1 MKNFKLLVIL
11 TGFLSALFRF
21 GIFILLGI
29 ILVVIGNAARAQ
41 MCIAVGGAFIAFAF
55 LASVID
61 VIRMVHAMNT
71 SDHPALADI
80 RKAMESADSEAEMDK
95 LMGQYGDDPGLIEAR
110 SARFYLQELL
120 HEGCSFEDVIKAYES
135 LGRNE
140 ETPPL
145 EYSCITDEEGLML
158 FLTWSFDDRNGE
170 FFQLRTCLSYDKPSK
185 DITELKLLNDDK
197 EKFFEAVRSS
207 KGYEYSCENEG
218 RDLKIFVE
226 STG

>member
-120 HEGCSFEDVIKAYES
+120 HEG
-135 LGRNE
+135 
-140 ETPPL
+140 
-145 EYSCITDEEGLML
+145 
-158 FLTWSFDDRNGE
+158 
-170 FFQLRTCLSYDKPSK
+170 RTK
-185 DITELKLLNDDK
+185 
-197 EKFFEAVRSS
+197 
-207 KGYEYSCENEG
+207 KG
-218 RDLKIFVE
+218 
-226 STG
+226 

>member
-1 MKNFKLLVIL
+1 MKHFKLLVIL
-11 TGFLSALFRF
+11 GGFFSALIRF
-21 GIFILLGI
+21 GIFILIGL
-29 ILVVIGNAARAQ
+29 ILVVVGSSARAQ
-41 MCIAVGGAFIAFAF
+41 TCVAVGGAFIAFAL

-61 VIRMVHAMNT
+61 VCRMVHAMNT

-80 RKAMESADSEAEMDK
+80 RKALESADSEAEMDK
-95 LMGQYGDDPGLIEAR
+95 LMAEYGNDPGLIEAR
-110 SARFYLQELL
+110 SARFYLQESL
-120 HEGCSFEDVIKAYES
+120 HEGCSFEEVIKAYES

-170 FFQLRTCLSYDKPSK
+170 FFQLRTCLSYDKPPK
-185 DITELKLLNDDK
+185 DINELKLLNDDK

-207 KGYEYSCENEG
+207 KGYKYSCENEG

>member
-41 MCIAVGGAFIAFAF
+41 MCIAVAGAFIAFGF
-55 LASVID
+55 LSSVID
-61 VIRMVHAMNT
+61 VIRMVHAMKT

-120 HEGCSFEDVIKAYES
+120 HEGCSFEDVIKAYET

-140 ETPPL
+140 DTPPL
-145 EYSCITDEEGLML
+145 EYSCITDEDGLML

-207 KGYEYSCENEG
+207 KGYQYSCGNEG

>member
-11 TGFLSALFRF
+11 SGFLSALFRF
-21 GIFILLGI
+21 GIFLLLGI

-41 MCIAVGGAFIAFAF
+41 ICVAVGIAFIAFTF
-55 LASVID
+55 LASIYD
-61 VIRMVHAMNT
+61 VILMVHAMNT

-95 LMGQYGDDPGLIEAR
+95 LMSQYGNDPGLIEAR

-135 LGRNE
+135 LGQNE

-145 EYSCITDEEGLML
+145 EYSCITDEDGLML

-170 FFQLRTCLSYDKPSK
+170 YFQLRTCLSYDKPPK
-185 DITELKLLNDDK
+185 DINELKLLNDDK
-197 EKFFEAVRSS
+197 AKFFEAVRSS
-207 KGYEYSCENEG
+207 KGYGYSCDNEG
-218 RDLKIFVE
+218 RELKIYVE
-226 STG
+226 YTG

>member
-29 ILVVIGNAARAQ
+29 ILVVIGHAARAQ
-41 MCIAVGGAFIAFAF
+41 MCVAVGGAFIAFGF
-55 LASVID
+55 LASIID

-95 LMGQYGDDPGLIEAR
+95 LMSQYGNDPGLIEAR

-145 EYSCITDEEGLML
+145 EYSCITDEDGLML

-170 FFQLRTCLSYDKPSK
+170 FFQLRTCLSYDKPPR
-185 DITELKLLNDDK
+185 DITELKLLSDDK

-207 KGYEYSCENEG
+207 KGYEYSCGNEG
-218 RDLKIFVE
+218 RELKIYVE
-226 STG
+226 YTG

>member
-11 TGFLSALFRF
+11 SGFFSALIRF

-29 ILVVIGNAARAQ
+29 ILIVIGLAARVQ
-41 MCIAVGGAFIAFAF
+41 MCVAIGGAFIAFAL
-55 LASVID
+55 LASLYD
-61 VIRMVHAMNT
+61 VIGMVHAMNT
-71 SDHPALADI
+71 SAHPAIADI
-80 RKAMESADSEAEMDK
+80 RKAMESKDSEAEIDK
-95 LMGQYGDDPGLIEAR
+95 LLSEYGNNPGLIEAK
-110 SARFYLQELL
+110 SSRFYLQELL

-145 EYSCITDEEGLML
+145 EYSCITAEDGLML
-158 FLTWSFDDRNGE
+158 FLTWSYDDRNGE
-170 FFQLRTCLSYDKPSK
+170 FFQLRTCLSYDKPPK

-207 KGYEYSCENEG
+207 KGYEFSCENKG
-218 RDLKIFVE
+218 RDLKIFIE

>member
-1 MKNFKLLVIL
+1 
-11 TGFLSALFRF
+11 
-21 GIFILLGI
+21 
-29 ILVVIGNAARAQ
+29 
-41 MCIAVGGAFIAFAF
+41 
-55 LASVID
+55 
-61 VIRMVHAMNT
+61 
-71 SDHPALADI
+71 
-80 RKAMESADSEAEMDK
+80 MESADSEAEMDK
-95 LMGQYGDDPGLIEAR
+95 LMAEYGNDPGLIEAR
-110 SARFYLQELL
+110 SARFYLKESL
-120 HEGCSFEDVIKAYES
+120 HEGCTFEDVIKAYES

-185 DITELKLLNDDK
+185 DINELKLLNDDK

-207 KGYEYSCENEG
+207 IGYKYSCENEG

>member
-11 TGFLSALFRF
+11 SGFLSALFRF
-21 GIFILLGI
+21 GIFLLLGI

-41 MCIAVGGAFIAFAF
+41 ICVAVGIAFIAFTF
-55 LASVID
+55 LASIYD
-61 VIRMVHAMNT
+61 VILMVHAMNT

-95 LMGQYGDDPGLIEAR
+95 LMSQYGNDPGLIEAR

-135 LGRNE
+135 LGQNE
-140 ETPPL
+140 EMPPL
-145 EYSCITDEEGLML
+145 EYSCITDEDGLML

-170 FFQLRTCLSYDKPSK
+170 YFQLRTCLSYDKPPK
-185 DITELKLLNDDK
+185 DINELKLLNDDK
-197 EKFFEAVRSS
+197 AKFFEAVRSS
-207 KGYEYSCENEG
+207 KGYGYSCDNEG
-218 RDLKIFVE
+218 RELKIYVE
-226 STG
+226 YTG